1 MNTVV
6 SKYTIEGDINFFSE
20 LTKSLN
26 SSSPGSSISSL
37 IPVNSVISKE
47 SSPKDDASC
56 LISGAPLGEYSVT
69 LNCNHTFNYL
79 PLYNELTT
87 QKCVKN
93 TLEVIKLGV
102 NQLKCP
108 YCRTIQNGILPF
120 HPELS
125 ESAPLLYGV
134 NTIDIAHHTCLKCNY
149 VKYTDGAGLPVF
161 CSYESSSFSTLE
173 SDKKT
178 YCSIHYYN
186 MKVMA
191 QKQAKKQQMLD
202 AKNKIKEETLKKK
215 EEAKTVKQLA
225 VAAAKQVKLEQKQ
238 AEKVAKQLAI
248 AAAKQSSSAI
258 DATNEIIAIPLET
271 TTTCV
276 QILKTGANKGAQCC
290 KSVHLGNMCKRH
302 YNLTTTIAPTTTQ
315 IDV

>member
-6 SKYTIEGDINFFSE
+6 AKYKIEGDINFFSE

-26 SSSPGSSISSL
+26 SSSSASISSL
-37 IPVNSVISKE
+37 IPVNSVVSDE
-47 SSPKDDASC
+47 SSPKDDACC
-56 LISGAPLGEYSVT
+56 LITGAPLAQYFVT
-69 LNCNHTFNYL
+69 LKCNHTFNYL

-87 QKCVKN
+87 QKCTKN

-108 YCRTIQNGILPF
+108 YCRSIQNGIMPF

-125 ESAPLLYGV
+125 DCAPLLYGV
-134 NTIDIAHHTCLKCNY
+134 NTIDISHHKCLKCNY

-161 CSYESSSFSTLE
+161 CSYESQSFSTLE

-178 YCSIHYYN
+178 YCSNHYYQ
-186 MKVMA
+186 MKLLA
-191 QKQAKKQQMLD
+191 QKQEKKQQILD
-202 AKNKIKEETLKKK
+202 AKNKIKEEAMKTKEEAMKTK
-215 EEAKTVKQLA
+215 EEAKKVKQLA
-225 VAAAKQVKLEQKQ
+225 VAAAKQVKIEQKL
-238 AEKVAKQLAI
+238 AEKEAKKLAI
-248 AAAKQSSSAI
+248 VAAKQESVS
-258 DATNEIIAIPLET
+258 NEIIGTSINSTEVI
-271 TTTCV
+271 TCV

-290 KSVHLGNMCKRH
+290 KSVYLENMCKRH
-302 YNLTTTIAPTTTQ
+302 YNLTTTPTQ

>member
-1 MNTVV
+1 MNTVG
-6 SKYTIEGDINFFSE
+6 KYKIEGDINFFSE
-20 LTKSLN
+20 LNKSLN
-26 SSSPGSSISSL
+26 TPISSL
-37 IPVNSVISKE
+37 IPVNSVISND

-56 LISGAPLGEYSVT
+56 LITGAPLEQYSVT
-69 LNCNHTFNYL
+69 LKCNHTFNYL
-79 PLYNELTT
+79 PLYNELIT
-87 QKCVKN
+87 QKCTKN

-120 HPELS
+120 HAELS

-134 NTIDIAHHTCLKCNY
+134 NTIDISHHVCLKCNY

-161 CSYESSSFSTLE
+161 CSYESPSFSTLE
-173 SDKKT
+173 SDNKT
-178 YCSIHYYN
+178 YCSVHYYN

-202 AKNKIKEETLKKK
+202 AKNKIKEENAKIK
-215 EEAKTVKQLA
+215 EEAKKAKQ
-225 VAAAKQVKLEQKQ
+225 VASVAAKQVKLEQKQ

-248 AAAKQSSSAI
+248 AAAKQNI
-258 DATNEIIAIPLET
+258 GDTVATNEIIAIASEAT
-271 TTTCV
+271 ITCV
-276 QILKTGANKGAQCC
+276 QILKTGANKGSQCC
-290 KSVHLGNMCKRH
+290 KSVYLGNMCKRH
-302 YNLTTTIAPTTTQ
+302 YNLTTTTQ

>member
-1 MNTVV
+1 MSTVA
-6 SKYTIEGDINFFSE
+6 KYKIEGDINFFSE

-26 SSSPGSSISSL
+26 NPISSL
-37 IPVNSVISKE
+37 IPANSVVSND
-47 SSPKDDASC
+47 SSPKDDAKC
-56 LISGAPLGEYSVT
+56 LITGDPLGPYFVT
-69 LNCNHTFNYL
+69 LKCSHTFNYL
-79 PLYNELTT
+79 PLYNELIT

-93 TLEVIKLGV
+93 TLEVVRLGA

-120 HPELS
+120 HTELS
-125 ESAPLLYGV
+125 ASAPLMYAV
-134 NTIDIAHHTCLKCNY
+134 NTIDIAHNTRLKCNY

-173 SDKKT
+173 SDNKT
-178 YCSIHYYN
+178 YCSVHYYN
-186 MKVMA
+186 MKLIA

-202 AKNKIKEETLKKK
+202 AKNKIKEENAKIK
-215 EEAKTVKQLA
+215 EEEKKAKQLA
-225 VAAAKQVKLEQKQ
+225 SVAAKQVKLEQKQ

-248 AAAKQSSSAI
+248 ASAKQTASAI
-258 DATNEIIAIPLET
+258 VETNEIIAITSEAT
-271 TTTCV
+271 DTCV

-290 KSVHLGNMCKRH
+290 KSVYLGNMCKRH
-302 YNLTTTIAPTTTQ
+302 YNLSTTTQ